1 MCDTIF
7 QRSYRKIHAM
17 KNNLNSKPTNDYHE
31 KASLYSHHQIEGTLK
46 IAYKALET
54 LLTKYKIIGEK
65 TLDFGCGS
73 GRSTRYL
80 KNKVVCVEGADIN
93 QDMLALAHE
102 SDPFARY
109 NKIENNHISAR
120 NAQFDFVFSSL
131 VLFEL
136 SSLFEMQAVFKEIHR
151 VMQFN
156 GFFISIVVAEDFYQH
171 DWVSI
176 ATDFPE
182 NKNPKS
188 GDKVRIKIKEINLEL
203 NDYYWTR
210 EDYQK
215 AAQMAG
221 LSLIESVMPKADK
234 QDGVFWLSEVDFSP
248 YLVLVMKKT
257 MALKAINEVASDRNM
272 AQIPELGYLREVERS
287 SVIISRAVLG
297 NQYSGDRCEFSE
309 LELLMGKGNKSKFHK
324 LISSEKFKFIEGKD
338 LVLHVIEA
346 TTGEYQRVLLGEEEE
361 RAVKEFTVPTNSWI
375 AEEFIAQEGY
385 ALVSART
392 SPGFHPDDTREA
404 TKEELIKKVGDQ
416 KEALDVIE
424 RIYAEAEV
432 VSSAVQCVSPS

>member
-1 MCDTIF
+1 
-7 QRSYRKIHAM
+7 M

-80 KNKVVCVEGADIN
+80 KNKVSCVEGADIN
-93 QDMLALAHE
+93 QDMLALAQE
-102 SDPFARY
+102 SDPFTRY
-109 NKIENNHISAR
+109 SKIENNHLSAR

-136 SSLFEMQAVFKEIHR
+136 SSLFEMQRVFKEIHR

-156 GFFISIVVAEDFYQH
+156 GFFISVVVAEDFYQH

-176 ATDFPE
+176 ATDFTE

-188 GDKVRIKIKEINLEL
+188 GDKMKIKIKEINLEL
-203 NDYYWTR
+203 SDYYWTR

-215 AAQMAG
+215 AAQATG
-221 LSLIESVMPKADK
+221 LSIIERVLPKADK
-234 QDGVFWLSEVDFSP
+234 LDGVSWLSEVDFSP
-248 YLVLVMKKT
+248 FLVLVMKKT
-257 MALKAINEVASDRNM
+257 MALKAISEVASDRNM
-272 AQIPELGYLREVERS
+272 AQISELGYLCEVERS

-297 NQYSGDRCEFSE
+297 SQYTGDRAEFSVA
-309 LELLMGKGNKSKFHK
+309 ELLMGKGNKSKFHK

-338 LVLHVIEA
+338 LVLHLIDA
-346 TTGEYQRVLLGEEEE
+346 NTGEYQRVLLGEEDEK
-361 RAVKEFTVPTNSWI
+361 AVKEFTVPSNSWI

-392 SPGFHPDDTREA
+392 SPGFHPDDTRQA
-404 TKEELIKKVGDQ
+404 TKEELIKKVGNQ

-424 RIYAEAEV
+424 RIYAEGHL
-432 VSSAVQCVSPS
+432 